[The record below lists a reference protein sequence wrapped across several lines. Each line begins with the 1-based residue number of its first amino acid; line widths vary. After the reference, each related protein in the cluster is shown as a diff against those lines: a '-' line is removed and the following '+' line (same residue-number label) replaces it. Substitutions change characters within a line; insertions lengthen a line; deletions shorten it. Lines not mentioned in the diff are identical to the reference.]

1 MILLSIISKSIK
13 EQLRNYWILLLTI
26 SLAPFFVFVYYLIIE
41 SSEPQYDLLLL
52 NNDQAIAYYDK
63 EINFGETLINYF
75 REVNDDSI
83 SIPLKIKIT
92 TNREDAII
100 RLKTHKSDALIVI
113 PKYFSKNIINNAN
126 DIEIEFVGDLTN
138 INYMISAIWANE
150 IISLFLADISDIPK
164 QFIVSENSLGISG
177 KVDDFQLSVPG
188 LLILSI
194 IMLMF
199 SASMA
204 IISEV
209 ENKTMLRLKLSKL
222 RAWEYLS
229 GVCIVQIIVGVIA
242 IFFTLLVAV
251 ALGFDLQGSLIT
263 LTLIAILTSISIVAF
278 SLIIAAITKTANEI
292 LIVGNFPLL
301 FFMFFTGAAFP
312 MKAKALFHVAGYPVS
327 LQGLMSPTH
336 AISALNKI
344 MIMNMEFN
352 AVIGELIA
360 LLVITIVYFIIG
372 ILAFNKRHMKLV

>member
-26 SLAPFFVFVYYLIIE
+26 FLAPFFVFVYYLIIE

-52 NNDQAIAYYDK
+52 NNDQAIAYYKK
-63 EINFGETLINYF
+63 EINFGETLISYF
-75 REVNDDSI
+75 REVNNDSI
-83 SIPLKIKIT
+83 SIPLKIKIAAD
-92 TNREDAII
+92 REGAISQ
-100 RLKTHKSDALIVI
+100 LKTHKSDALIVI
-113 PKYFSKNIINNAN
+113 PEKFSKNIINNSN

-138 INYMISAIWANE
+138 INYMISAVWANE
-150 IISLFLADISDIPK
+150 IISSFLAEISDIPK
-164 QFIVSENSLGISG
+164 QFIVKESSLGISG
-177 KVDDFQLSVPG
+177 KANDFQLSVPG

-242 IFFTLLVAV
+242 IFCTLLVAV
-251 ALGFDLQGSLIT
+251 VLGFDLHGSVI
-263 LTLIAILTSISIVAF
+263 ILT
-278 SLIIAAITKTANEI
+278 
-292 LIVGNFPLL
+292 FPL
-301 FFMFFTGAAFP
+301 
-312 MKAKALFHVAGYPVS
+312 
-327 LQGLMSPTH
+327 
-336 AISALNKI
+336 
-344 MIMNMEFN
+344 
-352 AVIGELIA
+352 
-360 LLVITIVYFIIG
+360 FI
-372 ILAFNKRHMKLV
+372 LKLE